1 MCTLSITLYQPDLP
15 IPTQCLPKSPGPL
28 IIGQE
33 TGLESDLASMSPF
46 DRLDTYG
53 PVSSSSSSYSQHPYS
68 TPASRSHT
76 DGKGFTQQQ
85 TPSSHRSYNQ
95 GFLGGSSDQSPL
107 WNPNCSNFLNPGL
120 QSPIW
125 SAFNPG
131 AIGQERGTPTHLH
144 QRQGLGTQ
152 QNRGQPRI
160 GGRQTHDY
168 ASGHHNIV
176 DIDRIRR
183 GIDVRTTVRNIIQY
197 TYIIS
202 KPS

>member
-1 MCTLSITLYQPDLP
+1 MCTLSITLYEPDLP
-15 IPTQCLPKSPGPL
+15 VLKQRPPKSPGPL

-33 TGLESDLASMSPF
+33 TSLESDLASMSLF

-53 PVSSSSSSYSQHPYS
+53 PETSSSSSYSQHPYS
-68 TPASRSHT
+68 TPASRSIT
-76 DGKGFTQQQ
+76 YSKDFTLQQ
-85 TPSSHRSYNQ
+85 TPSSHRSFNQ
-95 GFLGGSSDQSPL
+95 GFLGVSSDQSRFR
-107 WNPNCSNFLNPGL
+107 NPNCSNFLNPGL

-144 QRQGLGTQ
+144 QRQGLGPQ

-183 GIDVRTTVRNIIQY
+183 GIDVRTTVRNIIHY
-197 TYIIS
+197 AYIIS

>member
-15 IPTQCLPKSPGPL
+15 ILTQCPPKSPGPL

-53 PVSSSSSSYSQHPYS
+53 PETSSSSSYSQHPYS
-68 TPASRSHT
+68 TPASRSIT
-76 DGKGFTQQQ
+76 YSKDFTQQQ

-95 GFLGGSSDQSPL
+95 GFLGVSSDQSRFR
-107 WNPNCSNFLNPGL
+107 NPNCSNFLNPGL

-144 QRQGLGTQ
+144 QRQGLGPQ

-160 GGRQTHDY
+160 GGRQTLDY

-183 GIDVRTTVRNIIQY
+183 GIDVRTTVRNIIHY
-197 TYIIS
+197 TYLIS
-202 KPS
+202 RPS